1 MSTILCPVLAKYIY
15 EYKEEPTT
23 ILVGSQSSSI
33 NDGLVLS
40 ISKMEKFP
48 PIACLFGNMLNL
60 E

>member
-1 MSTILCPVLAKYIY
+1 MNTRNTGIRK
-15 EYKEEPTT
+15 EPTT
-23 ILVGSQSSSI
+23 ILVRSQSFSI
-33 NDGLVLS
+33 NDGLVLP